1 MRKGWLLG
9 IVFCLC
15 LGIGGLSADAPA
27 SVGRAPLGTGFTYQG
42 RLTDGG
48 SPANGN
54 YDLQFRLYDDSTAGN
69 PIGTTVSVNGIA
81 ITDGLFTTLLDF
93 GTTAFQGQAPAIDRR
108 TLRSSCRTG
117 HDGHHQYH
125 NPVCTL
131 EWLNRCSGRF
141 CRWH

>member
-27 SVGRAPLGTGFTYQG
+27 SVGRALLGTGFTYQG

-54 YDLQFRLYDDSTAGN
+54 YDLQFRLYDNSTAGN
-69 PIGTTVSVNGIA
+69 QIGTTVSVNGIA
-81 ITDGLFTTLLDF
+81 ITDGLFTTLFRFWDDGLPGA
-93 GTTAFQGQAPAIDRR
+93 GTLARNCCPPPGVVAIRH
-108 TLRSSCRTG
+108 SI
-117 HDGHHQYH
+117 HV
-125 NPVCTL
+125 NP
-131 EWLNRCSGRF
+131 
-141 CRWH
+141 